1 MKYVNKIR
9 GHLQALFFLGVS
21 LGTIQAEVVIT
32 EFFIL
37 SEENSHVPQYIEL
50 YNTSGTLVDLNSW
63 SIKIL
68 LGDDTELNLY
78 TKFNNDDCLCDNIDN
93 TIIDPYGY
101 FLISS
106 KSMVTPFGSYFYND
120 NLADINFDYLFL
132 PYESDASD
140 AKGTI
145 ILLDNNS
152 TTIDSIRYDIDDES
166 WEPLVSEGSR
176 GQSLRLHSP
185 YLDNS
190 LPEH

>member
-78 TKFNNDDCLCDNIDN
+78 TKFNNDDCLCDNI
-93 TIIDPYGY
+93 
-101 FLISS
+101 
-106 KSMVTPFGSYFYND
+106 
-120 NLADINFDYLFL
+120 
-132 PYESDASD
+132 
-140 AKGTI
+140 
-145 ILLDNNS
+145 
-152 TTIDSIRYDIDDES
+152 
-166 WEPLVSEGSR
+166 
-176 GQSLRLHSP
+176 
-185 YLDNS
+185 
-190 LPEH
+190 